1 MQRNIISMVKG
12 SKLASFHRVIV
23 EAELNIDAFEITV
36 ERDTPGSKGKDSP
49 GDAGTGTIKVTY
61 KPTDVSAHYRD
72 RVVPPAHV
80 RFETDLKLNLFK
92 TH

>member
-1 MQRNIISMVKG
+1 MVKG

-23 EAELNIDAFEITV
+23 EAKLNIDAFEITL
-36 ERDTPGSKGKDSP
+36 ERDTRGRKGKGNL
-49 GDAGTGTIKVTY
+49 GDAGIGTIKVMY

-72 RVVPPAHV
+72 GVVPPAHLQ
-80 RFETDLKLNLFK
+80 FETDLKLNFFK

>member
-23 EAELNIDAFEITV
+23 EAELNIDAFEITK
-36 ERDTPGSKGKDSP
+36 EEDAPGIKGKGSP
-49 GDAGTGTIKVTY
+49 GDAGIGTIKVMY

-72 RVVPPAHV
+72 GVVPPAHLQ
-80 RFETDLKLNLFK
+80 FESDLKLNLFK

>member
-1 MQRNIISMVKG
+1 MSMAKG

-23 EAELNIDAFEITV
+23 EAKLNIDAFEITK
-36 ERDTPGSKGKDSP
+36 EEDAPGTKGKGSQ

-61 KPTDVSAHYRD
+61 RPTEISAHYRD
-72 RVVPPAHV
+72 GVDPPAHLQ
-80 RFETDLKLNLFK
+80 FESDLKLNLFK